1 MTAVEFSAA
10 LNVMKRFVSLLVVL
24 NTFAALVATA
34 ADWVV
39 YEGKKGPGKG
49 KHIVFLTGDEEYRSE
64 EGLPQLAR
72 ILAVHHGF
80 KCTVLFSLKDGVIDP
95 NTQNNEP
102 GMEALD
108 TADLCVM
115 LLRFRG
121 WPDEQMKHFVD
132 YYLAGKPIIA
142 LRTSTHAFSYGKD
155 STSAYKK
162 FSWQSKEWPAGFGK
176 QVLGETWVS
185 HWGNHKKE
193 ATRGIIEATGKN
205 SVILR
210 GVTDIFGDTD
220 VYEAAPPPDAQ
231 ILVRGQVLKGMQPGD
246 PPASYRK
253 KNAQG
258 IEQDVND
265 PMMPVVWTREV
276 KNEAGKTNRILAT
289 TMGSATDLQNEGLRR
304 LLVNAAYWAVG
315 LEKKIPGKAKV
326 EPVGE
331 FKPTMYGFNGAKKG
345 VKPSDHELPDTK

>member
-10 LNVMKRFVSLLVVL
+10 LNPMKRFVSLLAVL
-24 NTFAALVATA
+24 NVFAALAAAA

-39 YEGKKGPGKG
+39 YEGKKGAGQG

-64 EGLPQLAR
+64 EGLPQLAK

-80 KCTVLFSLKDGVIDP
+80 KCTVLFSIKDGVIDP

-102 GMEALD
+102 GLEALD

-132 YYLAGKPIIA
+132 YYLAGKPVIA

-162 FSWQSKEWPAGFGK
+162 YSWQSKEWPAGFGK

-193 ATRGIIEATGKN
+193 ATRGIIEDAAKN
-205 SVILR
+205 NVILR

-220 VYEAAPPPDAQ
+220 VYEAAPPVDAQ
-231 ILVRGQVLKGMQPGD
+231 ILVRGQVLKGMEPRD
-246 PPASYRK
+246 PPATYRK

-258 IEQDVND
+258 VEQDVNE

-289 TMGSATDLQNEGLRR
+289 TMGSATDLQSEGLRR

-315 LEKKIPGKAKV
+315 LEKNVPRKANV
-326 EPVGE
+326 DYVGE
-331 FKPTMYGFNGAKKG
+331 YKPTMYGFNGGKKG
-345 VKPSDHELPDTK
+345 GKPADHELTGAK